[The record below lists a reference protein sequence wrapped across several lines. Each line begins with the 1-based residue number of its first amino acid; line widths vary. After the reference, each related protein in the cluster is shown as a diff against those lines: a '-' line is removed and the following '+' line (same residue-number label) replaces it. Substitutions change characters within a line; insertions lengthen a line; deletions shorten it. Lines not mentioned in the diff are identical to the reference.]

1 MQLRHKSCFAVENNN
16 VASIAW
22 PCHNEAH
29 FWLCPNWQIRQRDER
44 ERMRERAE
52 CLLRGKS
59 IFHSCFSHVAIKL
72 TRSNMSVVSF
82 VGKYVCVCVFVCVC
96 ICCIHCAN
104 FSNLNRQFQSIAT
117 AYRFRHE
124 FYFLLPSIAAFQQ
137 SRAGKTLQT
146 EQWRIEHRVKIYIWD
161 ISNTFKVVWIH
172 LPESITTHTLRQTD
186 IEESQAINLINT
198 CISHP
203 LCLQCL
209 FPVPLCLCVCVQ

>member
-1 MQLRHKSCFAVENNN
+1 LQLKTTM
-16 VASIAW
+16 
-22 PCHNEAH
+22 
-29 FWLCPNWQIRQRDER
+29 WLRLHDHVIMKHISGSVQIDRYDKERREREKDRER
-44 ERMRERAE
+44 ERERERAE

-82 VGKYVCVCVFVCVC
+82 VGKYVWCVCVCVC

-146 EQWRIEHRVKIYIWD
+146 EQ
-161 ISNTFKVVWIH
+161 
-172 LPESITTHTLRQTD
+172 
-186 IEESQAINLINT
+186 
-198 CISHP
+198 
-203 LCLQCL
+203 
-209 FPVPLCLCVCVQ
+209 